1 LSLFDNVEKYT
12 LSPAKVAVD
21 LGADVLQDG
30 QVPDWKEVQ
39 SAFQTKDA
47 DSLPGVELTNTQGSE
62 HKREITQ
69 DIMRTSGVTLSGLDY
84 SVPPPRPFTLSQI
97 YD

>member
-12 LSPAKVAVD
+12 LSPTKVAVN
-21 LGADVLQDG
+21 LGAAVLQDG

-62 HKREITQ
+62 QKRAITQ
-69 DIMRTSGVTLSGLDY
+69 EIMRTSAVMLSGLDY
-84 SVPPPRPFTLSQI
+84 SVPPPKSFTLSQI